1 MLGFHSATLMGDGRV
16 LLAIDWGA
24 GAPRL
29 QIYDPTAN
37 AISEI
42 GNTTR
47 AHLEPAIAL
56 SDGRVAF
63 VAAATGVAIFDPV
76 AEVFGPVFPAFPPAD
91 TLQRGELLPDGRVLF
106 ITGAPTRP
114 AQVFSPLSGLFT
126 VSSAS
131 FTNRHSGFSTIA
143 LADGRVLVNG
153 GFVADTQAAEI
164 YHPDTDSV
172 TFAGSQ
178 NSPNVWNQRLARLA
192 NGLVLVSGG
201 HGTDVSSTYNYSYSS
216 AHLFDPATGLFAQT
230 GGMRTGRRAHAAVLL
245 EDGRVLVVGGCN
257 ALPCEAEIYTP

>member
-1 MLGFHSATLMGDGRV
+1 
-16 LLAIDWGA
+16 
-24 GAPRL
+24 
-29 QIYDPTAN
+29 
-37 AISEI
+37 
-42 GNTTR
+42 
-47 AHLEPAIAL
+47 
-56 SDGRVAF
+56 
-63 VAAATGVAIFDPV
+63 
-76 AEVFGPVFPAFPPAD
+76 
-91 TLQRGELLPDGRVLF
+91 
-106 ITGAPTRP
+106 
-114 AQVFSPLSGLFT
+114 
-126 VSSAS
+126 
-131 FTNRHSGFSTIA
+131 
-143 LADGRVLVNG
+143 VNG